1 MTEER
6 LSLDLIGFDPGSVN
20 LGVGG
25 VRFFGLIDI
34 VNDEGEVIKTIPDI
48 EILAMER
55 WDLERG
61 IVFKP
66 VKSMNTFQKIPLDG
80 HTERSKK
87 MMDWSDSATQAIGRS
102 HWMFA
107 EFRSFLTEERL
118 LPILVIENQC
128 DQHKTNF
135 NKNEMTQIQSILT
148 ASLQAI
154 GHRDRWAGRDV
165 KERLYYQG
173 MRKYGQRSDA
183 SRDRPERKEK
193 GVDDLK
199 ELLSE
204 LNTVHSLRWLSYLYH
219 LESKREQIHDMC
231 DAVLLAVDKALTLY
245 EEHLKTERANTT
257 DKEKK
262 EKIQKERKRIP
273 FAPVQKRKLFD
284 AEPEFTDDHLPDQ
297 EDCAPPKKR
306 KKRSPEELAEAKAK
320 PKSKTKTKT
329 KEGGEKEKPKKSTK
343 PKPGEKVSTNAK
355 TKEKTKSKKK
365 EPEKEEAKETKTK
378 KRKSPTPK
386 ENGEKVAKGRERK
399 RKKEEYPK
407 LLLDVT
413 MNDSD
418 SD

>member
-1 MTEER
+1 MTEEKR

-25 VRFFGLIDI
+25 VRFFGVIDI
-34 VNDEGEVIKTIPDI
+34 VNEKGEVIKTVPDI

-66 VKSMNTFQKIPLDG
+66 VQSMKTFQKIPLEG
-80 HTERSKK
+80 HSERSKK
-87 MMDWSDSATQAIGRS
+87 MIDWSDSATQAIARAN
-102 HWMFA
+102 WMFT
-107 EFRSFLTEERL
+107 EFKSFLTEESL

-148 ASLQAI
+148 ASFQAI
-154 GHRDRWAGRDV
+154 EHRDQWAGRKV

-204 LNTVHSLRWLSYLYH
+204 LNTVHSLRWLVYLNH

-231 DAVLLAVDKALTLY
+231 DAVLLAIDKALTLY
-245 EEHLKTERANTT
+245 EEHLKTLRANTT
-257 DKEKK
+257 DKGEKA
-262 EKIQKERKRIP
+262 EIQKERKRIP
-273 FAPVQKRKLFD
+273 FAPVQKRKFSD
-284 AEPEFTDDHLPDQ
+284 EPDFTDDHLPDK

-306 KKRSPEELAEAKAK
+306 KKRSPEEIAEAKAK
-320 PKSKTKTKT
+320 PKAKAKKPKKSVKPKPD
-329 KEGGEKEKPKKSTK
+329 EEEKEKPIRK
-343 PKPGEKVSTNAK
+343 PR
-355 TKEKTKSKKK
+355 KKK
-365 EPEKEEAKETKTK
+365 KDLPSKEVEPNPPKTK
-378 KRKSPTPK
+378 KRKKSS
-386 ENGEKVAKGRERK
+386 ESGEKEKGV
-399 RKKEEYPK
+399 RKKKKKEEEEYPK

-418 SD
+418 SG